1 MTPSMETWAPT
12 IICRMDHSP
21 RLLKGRSGDV
31 VPDNCGSGGNT
42 VSGADKAFKMAVM
55 KIRNS
60 IAYHYY
66 QPKKLVQGYKKH
78 SSSPRSEHNA
88 LAYSSFG
95 KNMEESRFYFA
106 DAAAEHAVNT
116 YRRMSTERFSKQLQ
130 KYVAAANE

>member
-1 MTPSMETWAPT
+1 
-12 IICRMDHSP
+12 
-21 RLLKGRSGDV
+21 
-31 VPDNCGSGGNT
+31 
-42 VSGADKAFKMAVM
+42 MAVM

-78 SSSPRSEHNA
+78 FLESPRSEHNA

-106 DAAAEHAVNT
+106 DAAAERAVNM
-116 YRRMSTERFSKQLQ
+116 Y
-130 KYVAAANE
+130 

>member
-1 MTPSMETWAPT
+1 
-12 IICRMDHSP
+12 
-21 RLLKGRSGDV
+21 
-31 VPDNCGSGGNT
+31 
-42 VSGADKAFKMAVM
+42 MAVM

-130 KYVAAANE
+130 KYVAAANEVSSGNGGRPGPSCSMIRPTRANEPDG

>member
-1 MTPSMETWAPT
+1 MLQLRLVQDLNGPIWR
-12 IICRMDHSP
+12 CRS
-21 RLLKGRSGDV
+21 RQLWKWR
-31 VPDNCGSGGNT
+31 NT

-78 SSSPRSEHNA
+78 FLESPRSEDNA

-95 KNMEESRFYFA
+95 KNMEESRFILPMQLTNEPA
-106 DAAAEHAVNT
+106 STNAACRNTPIDPIDREACGGLTTCASAAA
-116 YRRMSTERFSKQLQ
+116 R
-130 KYVAAANE
+130 